1 MTMDDSELCAA
12 HRKLFVRMGLQVIDQ
27 DRAGAVHRLDGEV
40 FPVDHGGVHIVLI
53 MIPVTGGL
61 PEGALHDLRRGDFN
75 IVPLLVY
82 LTPVVNQGIAKNHAL
97 RQIERESGCFIA
109 EGEKAKLLAELA
121 VVTLLC
127 FFKLHE
133 ISIKFLC
140 SPEGNTVDA
149 GKHFVFAV
157 VFPVRARLLG
167 DLEGLEG
174 LGIGQV
180 RSEAHVHVL
189 ALLEETELCLV
200 RQIGHVL
207 NLIFLTALFHELSGL
222 FARKD
227 EGFDRQILLGDLL
240 HFLLDGLEILIG
252 QFGIAQIHVIIEA
265 VLRGRTECKVRLR
278 IQTLDGL
285 CHDMGC
291 SVAKNVQFFF
301 LRAFADRTVFVND
314 FHRLSS

>member
-1 MTMDDSELCAA
+1 
-12 HRKLFVRMGLQVIDQ
+12 
-27 DRAGAVHRLDGEV
+27 
-40 FPVDHGGVHIVLI
+40 

-61 PEGALHDLRRGDFN
+61 PEGALHDLRCGDFN

-82 LTPVVNQGIAKNHAL
+82 LTPVVNQGIAEYHAL

-207 NLIFLTALFHELSGL
+207 NLIFLTALFHELLRL
-222 FARKD
+222 FAGKD
-227 EGFDRQILLGDLL
+227 KGLDRQILLGDLL
-240 HFLLDGLEILIG
+240 HFLLDGFEILIG
-252 QFGIAQIHVIIEA
+252 QLGITKIHVIVEA

-291 SVAKNVQFFF
+291 SVAKNVQFLF